1 MEILARLKTNKFLED
16 IMLKEFLSDII
27 SVEDVLLVVKS
38 NGATSEM
45 RRNSLNIRQ
54 KDQWITI
61 GDNDGP
67 CHMHVNPYMIKHAEF
82 VMEEKPERISFSV
95 RFFDDN
101 NERVLGCFFTKMY
114 DENKNLKIERKKL
127 YDGLLAKYGQ
137 KIEIKKLMS
146 S

>member
-1 MEILARLKTNKFLED
+1 MEILARLKTSEFLED
-16 IMLKEFLSDII
+16 MMLKELLSDII
-27 SVEDVLLVVKS
+27 SVDDVLLVVKS
-38 NGATSEM
+38 NGATCEM
-45 RRNSLNIRQ
+45 RSNSLNIRQ
-54 KDQWITI
+54 KDQWIII

-95 RFFDDN
+95 RFFDDS

-114 DENKNLKIERKKL
+114 DENKNIKLERKKL
-127 YDGLLAKYGQ
+127 YDDLLEKYGQ

>member
-16 IMLKEFLSDII
+16 MMLKELLSDII
-27 SVEDVLLVVKS
+27 SVDDVLLVVKS

-45 RRNSLNIRQ
+45 RSNSLNIRQ

-82 VMEEKPERISFSV
+82 VMEKRPDRISFSV
-95 RFFDDN
+95 RFFDDS

-127 YDGLLAKYGQ
+127 YDDLLEKYGQ
-137 KIEIKKLMS
+137 KIEIKKIMS